1 MGGQRTPLVAQ
12 PRACKA
18 NDAAVAAEGLVV
30 ARSAQ
35 PKRSCG
41 ARRRIPTRA
50 RVQSATR
57 SAARPNEVFFC
68 GVARVYTRYH
78 ARSATRGGASSCFVT
93 NFPPKLYPLTARVPI
108 PGPGGEPEIPSK
120 HPPRPSVLVGG
131 VATAQSALGW
141 YRPSVGVP
149 ETLDGRPSGVL
160 V

>member
-57 SAARPNEVFFC
+57 SAARPNEVSFC

-93 NFPPKLYPLTARVPI
+93 NFPPKLYPLTAR
-108 PGPGGEPEIPSK
+108 
-120 HPPRPSVLVGG
+120 
-131 VATAQSALGW
+131 AAQSVYTAI
-141 YRPSVGVP
+141 YRRRQAGGDV
-149 ETLDGRPSGVL
+149 RRRCRARA
-160 V
+160 